1 MTELI
6 TFPDVEAL
14 CVTALNGFLTD
25 CKASTKV
32 PNPRPDKLVLVTCI
46 GGIRRN
52 VGIDAPVVLFEC
64 WSTDEVSAQ
73 ELGARVRA
81 FVYSMDEYGYE
92 GSRLVNNPDSETN
105 LPRYQFQAGLF
116 LAAEPL

>member
-1 MTELI
+1 VTELI